1 MIGYIKGTVTGI
13 FNGMVLLE
21 NSGIGYNIN
30 ISERNIA
37 KLSISSEIKMYTYM
51 SVKEDDI
58 SLFGFLTRDE
68 LELFKRLI
76 TVSGIGPK
84 GAVAILSAFD
94 TDTLRF
100 IILSGD
106 ARSLSK
112 AQGVGLK
119 TAQKVIFEL
128 KDKIDITGTGETAIA
143 QNVSLESPA
152 NEAVEALVALGY
164 SNTEAYKAVNSVKDA
179 ENMDT
184 DKLLKLALK
193 KISAK

>member
-13 FNGMVLLE
+13 FNGIVLIE
-21 NSGIGYNIN
+21 NNGIGYSIN
-30 ISERNIA
+30 ISERNIS
-37 KLSISSEIKMYTYM
+37 KLSPSSEIKIYTYM

-76 TVSGIGPK
+76 TVNGIGPK
-84 GAVAILSAFD
+84 GAIAILSAFD

-106 ARSLSK
+106 AKSLSK

-119 TAQKVIFEL
+119 TAQKVILEL
-128 KDKIDITGTGETAIA
+128 KDKIDITGTGETGIT

-193 KISAK
+193 EISAV

>member
-21 NSGIGYNIN
+21 NNGIGYNIN
-30 ISERNIA
+30 ISERNISNLA
-37 KLSISSEIKMYTYM
+37 PSSEIKIYTYL

-76 TVSGIGPK
+76 TVNGIGPK
-84 GAVAILSAFD
+84 GAIAILSAFD

-106 ARSLSK
+106 AKSLSK

-119 TAQKVIFEL
+119 TAQKVILEL
-128 KDKIDITGTGETAIA
+128 KDKIDITGTGETGIT
-143 QNVSLESPA
+143 QNVSLESPS

-193 KISAK
+193 KISAM

>member
-21 NSGIGYNIN
+21 NNGIGYNIN
-30 ISERNIA
+30 ISERNISNLA
-37 KLSISSEIKMYTYM
+37 PSSEIKIYTYM

-76 TVSGIGPK
+76 TVNGIGPK
-84 GAVAILSAFD
+84 GAIAILSAFD

-106 ARSLSK
+106 AKSLSK

-119 TAQKVIFEL
+119 TAQKVILEL
-128 KDKIDITGTGETAIA
+128 KDKIDITGTGETGIT
-143 QNVSLESPA
+143 QNVSLESTA

-193 KISAK
+193 KISAM

>member
-1 MIGYIKGTVTGI
+1 
-13 FNGMVLLE
+13 MVLLE
-21 NSGIGYNIN
+21 NNGIGYNIN
-30 ISERNIA
+30 ISERNISNLA
-37 KLSISSEIKMYTYM
+37 PSSEIKIYTYM

-76 TVSGIGPK
+76 TVNGIGPK
-84 GAVAILSAFD
+84 GAIAILSAFD

-106 ARSLSK
+106 AKSLSK

-119 TAQKVIFEL
+119 TAQKVILEL
-128 KDKIDITGTGETAIA
+128 KDKIDITGTGETGIT
-143 QNVSLESPA
+143 QNVSLESPS

-193 KISAK
+193 KISAM

>member
-13 FNGMVLLE
+13 FNGMVLIE
-21 NSGIGYNIN
+21 NNGIGYNIN
-30 ISERNIA
+30 ISERNIS
-37 KLSISSEIKMYTYM
+37 KLSPSSEIKIYTYM

-76 TVSGIGPK
+76 TVNGIGPK
-84 GAVAILSAFD
+84 GAIAILSAFD

-106 ARSLSK
+106 AKSLSK

-119 TAQKVIFEL
+119 TAQKVILEL
-128 KDKIDITGTGETAIA
+128 KDKIDITGTGETGIT

-193 KISAK
+193 KISAV

>member
-13 FNGMVLLE
+13 FNGIVLIE
-21 NSGIGYNIN
+21 NNGIGYNIN
-30 ISERNIA
+30 ISERNIS
-37 KLSISSEIKMYTYM
+37 KLSPSSEIKIYTYM

-76 TVSGIGPK
+76 TVNGIGPK
-84 GAVAILSAFD
+84 GAIAILSAFD

-106 ARSLSK
+106 AKSLSK

-119 TAQKVIFEL
+119 TAQKVILEL
-128 KDKIDITGTGETAIA
+128 KDKIDITGTGETGIT

-193 KISAK
+193 EISAV

>member
-21 NSGIGYNIN
+21 NNGIGYNIN
-30 ISERNIA
+30 ISERNISNLA
-37 KLSISSEIKMYTYM
+37 PSSEIKIYTYL

-76 TVSGIGPK
+76 TVNGIGPK
-84 GAVAILSAFD
+84 GAIAILSAFD

-106 ARSLSK
+106 AKSLSK

-119 TAQKVIFEL
+119 TAQKVILEL
-128 KDKIDITGTGETAIA
+128 KDKIDITGTGETGIT
-143 QNVSLESPA
+143 QNVSLESTA

-193 KISAK
+193 NISAM